1 MYFVKQ
7 LSPVVNILK
16 NSSNMINLVL
26 IISLV
31 AMLFPISSYFPS
43 NPVEDLEGELVQLI
57 SNPMMMVFLTFL
69 LYCVFL
75 TNNEIMFVLLLFI
88 IHRLVMHG
96 GAKALPPTPRTP
108 PPAAPPA
115 PPAAP

>member
-7 LSPVVNILK
+7 LSPFVNVLK

-31 AMLFPISSYFPS
+31 AMLFPISAYFPS
-43 NPVEDLEGELVQLI
+43 NPIEDLEGELVKII
-57 SNPMMMVFLTFL
+57 SNPVMMVFLTFI
-69 LYCVFL
+69 LYCAFL
-75 TNNEIMFVLLLFI
+75 TNNEHMFVLMLFI
-88 IHRLVMHG
+88 IHRLVIHG
-96 GAKALPPTPRTP
+96 GAKALPPTPRATP

-115 PPAAP
+115 AP